1 MGKKNKITGMTKSFF
16 SRLFAFEENIDI
28 TDDVIVLHRR
38 NIVIKNIIFLS
49 NIVYSI
55 LLFLIAFTTKEPSDW
70 LFSVLSFPLTFFINN
85 VIKRLIFGDR
95 HDKTKQEV
103 AMYVLSLYMFLSSI
117 LIYAR
122 LYQNQT
128 FETAAYILLYYAIVV
143 VSLYQSRRLIMWVFQ
158 GMLAAITVIHFVW
171 TYNVNSIYKGM
182 SINEFL
188 KAFLPTKEAVDIFL
202 RTTLFI
208 IFMVVIYAIVSI
220 GSYMQEQRK
229 QELMKRRDI
238 QTDFSNIVK
247 DLFQVVLSSKK
258 NFLDRQHIELVY
270 RMSDKLATYFGLST
284 NQIDYIKTYSKIH
297 LRYKEV
303 EDLMTNDLTI
313 DEAKFEI
320 LREKTVLGT
329 EIAKRLQ
336 LAQKA
341 EDIARAHVEG
351 VATLQFSQEINEI
364 QPQIESQVILLCDLY
379 VTMRSG
385 KSYKRPYPNQTTIQ
399 LIEKNFLPYFDY
411 FLIERFL
418 KFRAEFEKI
427 FNEF

>member
-1 MGKKNKITGMTKSFF
+1 MRKKNKITGMTKSFF

-38 NIVIKNIIFLS
+38 NLVIKNIIFLS

-171 TYNVNSIYKGM
+171 TYSINRTYAGM
-182 SINEFL
+182 SLGEFL
-188 KAFLPTKEAVDIFL
+188 NAFIPTKEAVDIFL

-208 IFMVVIYAIVSI
+208 IFMVVVYAIVSI

-229 QELMKRRDI
+229 QELIKRREV
-238 QTDFSNIVK
+238 QTDFTNIVS
-247 DLFQVVLSSKK
+247 DLFSVVLSSKK
-258 NFLDRQHIELVY
+258 NFLDRQHVDLVY
-270 RMSDKLATYFGLST
+270 QMSEKLAGYFGLSHD
-284 NQIDYIKTYSKIH
+284 QIDYIKTYSKIH
-297 LRYKEV
+297 LKYKEV
-303 EDLMTNDLTI
+303 EGLVGNHMAE
-313 DEAKFEI
+313 DESKFEM
-320 LREKTVLGT
+320 LKEKTNLGT
-329 EIAKRLQ
+329 QIAKRLQ

-351 VATLQFSQEINEI
+351 VATLQFSQEMNEI

-399 LIEKNFLPYFDY
+399 LFEKVFLPYFDY
-411 FLIERFL
+411 FLVERFL
-418 KFRAEFEKI
+418 KFKNEFEKT
-427 FNEF
+427 FNEY